1 MKCKKKCVSARL
13 GRVGGQAV
21 LEGVMMKSGDRTSL
35 AVRRE
40 SGEIVRSAETFV
52 SARQKHRLLSLPVVR
67 GVVNF
72 IEMMMLSYR
81 TLMRS
86 ADMLGINETEED
98 SRFEA
103 WLRGKLGDRFLDV
116 LMGIASVLGL
126 GLALVLFLFLPALVT
141 SWIDS
146 VVPGGIGW
154 FRNLIE
160 GVIKIAIFV
169 AYIGLCSLMKDMR
182 RIFEYHGAEHKSIA
196 CYEAELPLTPENA
209 MTCTR
214 FHPRCGTSFIFVI
227 LIFSILLNSLLSW
240 ENLALRVGGKLLL
253 LPVVVGLGFEFIR
266 YAGKH
271 VNLLTRILSAP
282 GLWMQRI
289 TTREPDAAQLE
300 VAIAALKYAMPEEFP
315 EEPAPAENAQDAH
328 DAAGA

>member
-1 MKCKKKCVSARL
+1 MKEKLSPRL

-21 LEGVMMKSGDRTSL
+21 LEGVMMKSGDRTAL

-40 SGEIVRSAETFV
+40 DGRILRRADTFTSVRK
-52 SARQKHRLLSLPVVR
+52 KHRLLALPVVR

-72 IEMMMLSYR
+72 VEMMMLSYS

-86 ADMLGINETEED
+86 ADMLGIDEAEED

-103 WLRGKLGDRFLDV
+103 WLRKKLGGKFLGV
-116 LMGIASVLGL
+116 LMGAASVLGVA
-126 GLALVLFLFLPALVT
+126 LAFVLFMFLPALVT
-141 SWIDS
+141 SWIDGA
-146 VVPGGIGW
+146 VPGGIGW

-160 GVIKIAIFV
+160 GVLKIAIFV
-169 AYIGLCSLMKDMR
+169 AYIGLCSCTKDMR
-182 RIFEYHGAEHKSIA
+182 RMFGYHGAEHKSIA

-209 MTCTR
+209 MKCTR

-227 LIFSILLNSLLSW
+227 LIFSILVNSLLTW
-240 ENLALRVGGKLLL
+240 DNLALRVGGKLLL
-253 LPVVVGLGFEFIR
+253 LPLVVGIGFEFIM

-271 VNLLTRILSAP
+271 VNLLTKILSAP

-289 TTREPDAAQLE
+289 TTREPDESQLE
-300 VAIAALKYAMPEEFP
+300 VAIAALKYAMPDEFP
-315 EEPAPAENAQDAH
+315 EETESAPEAANDDAQN
-328 DAAGA
+328 G